1 MFDEERPIT
10 SNTQDRLGRGV
21 FAKYLARCMLD
32 HKDPESLVIGL
43 YGGWGT
49 GKTSLINLALE
60 ELRFAS
66 SNMMDPEKPIILNFS
81 PWSYS
86 GQGQLIYGFFRRLSS
101 ELRQC
106 PNLENGAEIIN
117 LLELY
122 VSFFTHQPVP
132 KPLRLKNRLLAKLKK
147 NPFAR
152 DPAPEEKKLNY
163 AWDSGRDPTQ
173 VKAQLNTLLKKQ
185 KHKIIICIDNISRIE
200 ANEINQILQ
209 IVKSMGDYANTIYL
223 LSLDKDQVV
232 KAIDQTHNGEG
243 NEYLDKL
250 VQLPFA
256 VPPISKQ
263 DVESLLFDRLSPVIQ
278 LARENTWSTAYWADI
293 YFSSL
298 KYFFNSCRD
307 ITRYVNTLSFSFAF
321 VKDVVNTVDFFALTA
336 IEVFAPRILYG
347 IRENKD
353 LFTDLLDNVYTVNAE
368 QLHKDRLRCD
378 EILARDNNIPKEVLL
393 LLIMHLFPRMRN
405 VYMPHEKFYHS
416 HSLAREQFRI
426 CNPDMFDIYFR
437 LSIPTGYMPDS
448 ELDMLLLQTN
458 NADNFDQML
467 TRLNQDG
474 RITRFLDLLDTTA
487 QHKISLENTGN
498 VIEGLFDSA
507 DLFPEG
513 ETTPLRFN
521 SFMRVHRICHQLLHR
536 VQNSEAR
543 LEILQNAIMKANK
556 SIYIIV
562 HELNAQSDQ
571 HVENEDSF
579 LPSEHRDL
587 NQSQLNQLR
596 ELASEKIAYWARID
610 RLIEHPKLLPI
621 LLAWKDWG
629 HGEDCQQFIDLSV
642 RTDRGLLFFLGAA
655 LQIPVE
661 QAVSKQEKN
670 PEWKKYLDNITYFVP
685 TETLQAHAITI
696 FEDDSFEQLREK
708 EQLAILIFLDLIDA
722 PTTKL
727 IPKTTV

>member
-1 MFDEERPIT
+1 MFDADRPIT
-10 SNTQDRLGRGV
+10 SISQDRLGRGV

-32 HKDPESLVIGL
+32 HQNPESLVIGL

-60 ELRFAS
+60 EIRFAS
-66 SNMMDPEKPIILNFS
+66 SNMLDNEKPIILNFS

-106 PNLENGAEIIN
+106 PDLENGVEIIN

-122 VSFFTHQPVP
+122 VSFFTQQPVP
-132 KPLRLKNRLLAKLKK
+132 KPLRMKSRFLAKLKN
-147 NPFAR
+147 NPF
-152 DPAPEEKKLNY
+152 KKTPREPKKDY

-173 VKAQLNTLLKKQ
+173 VKAQLNELLKKQ

-223 LSLDKDQVV
+223 LSLDKEQVV
-232 KAIDQTHNGEG
+232 KAINQTHNGEG

-256 VPPISKQ
+256 VPTISKQ
-263 DVESLLFDRLSPVIQ
+263 DVESLLFDRLQPVIQ
-278 LARENTWSTAYWADI
+278 LARENTWNTAYWADI

-321 VKDVVNTVDFFALTA
+321 VKDVVNTVDFFSLTA

-353 LFTDLLDNVYTVNAE
+353 LFTDLLDNVYEVNAE
-368 QLHKDRLRCD
+368 QLHKDKIRCD
-378 EILARDNNIPKEVLL
+378 EILARDATIPKEILL
-393 LLIMHLFPRMRN
+393 KLLMHLFPRMRN
-405 VYMPHEKFYHS
+405 VYMPHEHFYHS
-416 HSLAREQFRI
+416 PSAAREQFRV

-437 LSIPTGYMPDS
+437 LSIPTGYMPES
-448 ELDMLLLQTN
+448 ELDTLLVQTN
-458 NADNFDQML
+458 NADSFDQML

-474 RITRFLDLLDTTA
+474 RIVRFLDLLDTTA
-487 QHKISLENTGN
+487 TQRIPLENTGN
-498 VIEGLFDSA
+498 VIEGLLDSG

-513 ETTPLRFN
+513 ETSPLRFN
-521 SFMRVHRICHQLLHR
+521 TAMRVHRICHQLLHR
-536 VQNSEAR
+536 LESTDER
-543 LEILQNAIMKANK
+543 LAIMQNAISKSNK
-556 SIYIIV
+556 SLYIIV
-562 HELNAQSDQ
+562 HELTVQGRQ
-571 HVENEDSF
+571 HIESEESY
-579 LPSEHRDL
+579 LPAGHRDFHE
-587 NQSQLNQLR
+587 SQLNQLR
-596 ELASEKIAYWARID
+596 ALAMEKIAYWAKID

-621 LLAWKDWG
+621 LLAWKSWG
-629 HGEDCQQFIDLSV
+629 GGEACQQFIEASV
-642 RTDRGLLFFLGAA
+642 RTERGLLAFLGAT
-655 LQIPVE
+655 LQIPIE

-670 PEWKKYLDNITYFVP
+670 PDWKKYLDNITYFIP
-685 TETLQAHAITI
+685 TESMQALAIGL
-696 FEDDSFEQLREK
+696 FEDDNFEQMREK
-708 EQLAILIFLDLIDA
+708 EQLALLIFLDLTDA
-722 PTTKL
+722 STTKL